1 MSTPTTS
8 GTAAG
13 HPPARGRPDL
23 PDQVVI
29 QSAGRGPATWALGSL
44 FEHLAGAGQTGGQ
57 LGVAVVSQPPG
68 AATPLHVHTREAE
81 AFYLLAGTMTY
92 RAGSRLAHLAAGDF
106 IYLPHGVPH
115 AFRISG
121 DIPARFLALTV
132 PGGLMDLYDEAG
144 RPAPEHRLPSPG
156 EVDLAA
162 DVDRWLHL
170 APGYGLQ
177 IIGPP
182 MPGTDAA
189 PASAPA
195 GTRGRTGPE

>member
-1 MSTPTTS
+1 MSIPTTS
-8 GTAAG
+8 ATTAG
-13 HPPARGRPDL
+13 HQPAGDRQDL

-29 QSAGRGPATWALGSL
+29 QSAGQGPATWALGSL

-68 AATPLHVHTREAE
+68 AASPLHVHTREAE

-92 RAGSRLAHLAAGDF
+92 RAGSRLARLAAGDF
-106 IYLPHGVPH
+106 IYLPRGVPH

-132 PGGLMDLYDEAG
+132 PGGLMDLYDEVG
-144 RPAPEHRLPSPG
+144 QPAPEHRLPAPG
-156 EVDLAA
+156 EVDLTA
-162 DVDRWLHL
+162 DVGRWLQF

-177 IIGPP
+177 IVGPP
-182 MPGTDAA
+182 MPATETAA
-189 PASAPA
+189 PSAPA
-195 GTRGRTGPE
+195 GTRDR

>member
-1 MSTPTTS
+1 MSMPIAP
-8 GTAAG
+8 GTASGA
-13 HPPARGRPDL
+13 PPAGGQQDL

-29 QSAGRGPATWALGSL
+29 QSTGEGPATWALGSL

-68 AATPLHVHTREAE
+68 TASPLHLHTREAE

-106 IYLPHGVPH
+106 IYLPRGVPH

-132 PGGLMDLYDEAG
+132 PGG
-144 RPAPEHRLPSPG
+144 RP
-156 EVDLAA
+156 
-162 DVDRWLHL
+162 
-170 APGYGLQ
+170 
-177 IIGPP
+177 
-182 MPGTDAA
+182 
-189 PASAPA
+189 
-195 GTRGRTGPE
+195 

>member
-1 MSTPTTS
+1 MSIPTTPAT
-8 GTAAG
+8 TAGRQPAG
-13 HPPARGRPDL
+13 DRQDL

-29 QSAGRGPATWALGSL
+29 QSAGPGPATWALGSL
-44 FEHLAGAGQTGGQ
+44 FEHLAGAGQTGGH

-68 AATPLHVHTREAE
+68 AASPLHVHTREAE

-106 IYLPHGVPH
+106 IYLPRGVPH

-132 PGGLMDLYDEAG
+132 PGGLMDLYDEVG
-144 RPAPEHRLPSPG
+144 RPAPEHRLPAPG

-162 DVDRWLHL
+162 DVGRWLHL

-182 MPGTDAA
+182 MPEEET
-189 PASAPA
+189 S
-195 GTRGRTGPE
+195 

>member
-1 MSTPTTS
+1 MSIPTPS
-8 GTAAG
+8 VAAPG
-13 HPPARGRPDL
+13 GQPASSRPGQ
-23 PDQVVI
+23 PDQVII
-29 QSAGRGPATWALGSL
+29 QPAGRSPATWALGSL

-68 AATPLHVHTREAE
+68 AASPLHLHTREAE

-106 IYLPHGVPH
+106 IFLPRGVPH
-115 AFRISG
+115 AFRITG
-121 DIPARFLALTV
+121 NVTARFLALTV
-132 PGGLMDLYDEAG
+132 PGGLMDLYAEVG
-144 RPAPEHRLPSPG
+144 RPASEHRLPAPG

-162 DVDRWLHL
+162 DVGRWLQL

-182 MPGTDAA
+182 L
-189 PASAPA
+189 
-195 GTRGRTGPE
+195 PEKETP